1 MSGIGTEIRVFCYAI
16 LTGVLI
22 VAVYLWIRVLR
33 RLVAHRLWL
42 INLEDACYWAGISVY
57 TFVQIYHTSDGVLRW
72 YIGLGIALGSI
83 GMALLSAVF
92 VRAYKKI
99 STRICEKRVKRV
111 RFSKGHALIWRSMSM
126 VRDIEFTKIEPVHFS
141 EMTRN
146 TWDANPAT
154 ENA

>member
-57 TFVQIYHTSDGVLRW
+57 TFVQIYHT
-72 YIGLGIALGSI
+72 GIALGAI
-83 GMALLSAVF
+83 WMALLSAVF

-99 STRICEKRVKRV
+99 STRICEKRIKRV
-111 RFSKGHALIWRSMSM
+111 DKSG
-126 VRDIEFTKIEPVHFS
+126 
-141 EMTRN
+141 
-146 TWDANPAT
+146 
-154 ENA
+154 

>member
-57 TFVQIYHTSDGVLRW
+57 TFVQIYHTSDGGISDWGLRSDQSGW
-72 YIGLGIALGSI
+72 RCFQ
-83 GMALLSAVF
+83 LS
-92 VRAYKKI
+92 
-99 STRICEKRVKRV
+99 
-111 RFSKGHALIWRSMSM
+111 L
-126 VRDIEFTKIEPVHFS
+126 
-141 EMTRN
+141 
-146 TWDANPAT
+146 
-154 ENA
+154 

>member
-57 TFVQIYHTSDGVLRW
+57 TFVQIYHTRCSAGVYRTGDCARSNRDG
-72 YIGLGIALGSI
+72 A
-83 GMALLSAVF
+83 A
-92 VRAYKKI
+92 
-99 STRICEKRVKRV
+99 
-111 RFSKGHALIWRSMSM
+111 FSCLCKSLQK
-126 VRDIEFTKIEPVHFS
+126 DFYT
-141 EMTRN
+141 N
-146 TWDANPAT
+146 L
-154 ENA
+154 

>member
-22 VAVYLWIRVLR
+22 VAVYLWIRGLR

-57 TFVQIYHTSDGVLRW
+57 TFAQIYHTSDGVLRW

-111 RFSKGHALIWRSMSM
+111 DKS
-126 VRDIEFTKIEPVHFS
+126 D
-141 EMTRN
+141 
-146 TWDANPAT
+146 
-154 ENA
+154 

>member
-42 INLEDACYWAGISVY
+42 INLEDALLGRISVY

-111 RFSKGHALIWRSMSM
+111 DKS
-126 VRDIEFTKIEPVHFS
+126 D
-141 EMTRN
+141 
-146 TWDANPAT
+146 
-154 ENA
+154 

>member
-83 GMALLSAVF
+83 GMAA
-92 VRAYKKI
+92 
-99 STRICEKRVKRV
+99 
-111 RFSKGHALIWRSMSM
+111 FSCLCKSLQK
-126 VRDIEFTKIEPVHFS
+126 DFYT
-141 EMTRN
+141 N
-146 TWDANPAT
+146 L
-154 ENA
+154 

>member
-99 STRICEKRVKRV
+99 STRICDK
-111 RFSKGHALIWRSMSM
+111 S
-126 VRDIEFTKIEPVHFS
+126 D
-141 EMTRN
+141 
-146 TWDANPAT
+146 
-154 ENA
+154 

>member
-72 YIGLGIALGSI
+72 YIGLGIAL
-83 GMALLSAVF
+83 LSAVF

-99 STRICEKRVKRV
+99 STRICEKRIKRV
-111 RFSKGHALIWRSMSM
+111 DKSG
-126 VRDIEFTKIEPVHFS
+126 
-141 EMTRN
+141 
-146 TWDANPAT
+146 
-154 ENA
+154 

>member
-57 TFVQIYHTSDGVLRW
+57 TFVQIYHTSDGVLQCTVFNQI
-72 YIGLGIALGSI
+72 YQLF
-83 GMALLSAVF
+83 LLFFHKF
-92 VRAYKKI
+92 V
-99 STRICEKRVKRV
+99 
-111 RFSKGHALIWRSMSM
+111 
-126 VRDIEFTKIEPVHFS
+126 
-141 EMTRN
+141 
-146 TWDANPAT
+146 
-154 ENA
+154 

>member
-57 TFVQIYHTSDGVLRW
+57 TFVQIYHTSDGVL
-72 YIGLGIALGSI
+72 
-83 GMALLSAVF
+83 ALLSAVF

-111 RFSKGHALIWRSMSM
+111 DKS
-126 VRDIEFTKIEPVHFS
+126 D
-141 EMTRN
+141 
-146 TWDANPAT
+146 
-154 ENA
+154 

>member
-57 TFVQIYHTSDGVLRW
+57 TFVQIYHTSISDWGLRSDQSGW
-72 YIGLGIALGSI
+72 RCFQ
-83 GMALLSAVF
+83 LS
-92 VRAYKKI
+92 
-99 STRICEKRVKRV
+99 
-111 RFSKGHALIWRSMSM
+111 L
-126 VRDIEFTKIEPVHFS
+126 
-141 EMTRN
+141 
-146 TWDANPAT
+146 
-154 ENA
+154 

>member
-42 INLEDACYWAGISVY
+42 INLEDAWYWAGISVY

-72 YIGLGIALGSI
+72 YIGLGIALGAI
-83 GMALLSAVF
+83 WMALLSAVF

-111 RFSKGHALIWRSMSM
+111 DKS
-126 VRDIEFTKIEPVHFS
+126 D
-141 EMTRN
+141 
-146 TWDANPAT
+146 
-154 ENA
+154 

>member
-72 YIGLGIALGSI
+72 YGA
-83 GMALLSAVF
+83 A
-92 VRAYKKI
+92 
-99 STRICEKRVKRV
+99 
-111 RFSKGHALIWRSMSM
+111 FSCLCKSLQK
-126 VRDIEFTKIEPVHFS
+126 DFYT
-141 EMTRN
+141 N
-146 TWDANPAT
+146 L
-154 ENA
+154 